1 MSANPMRRLGL
12 QAGLGLAT
20 AWAAP
25 TAAATSTADATGAS
39 SVHVEDLTWT
49 ELRERIATGSTTLL
63 IPVGGI
69 EQSGPH
75 LALGKHNTR
84 VRALAG
90 QIAQALGRTLV
101 APVLAHVPEG
111 AIEPP
116 TQHMRYPGT
125 LSIPAPVFEAVL
137 EATVRSYARHG
148 LRHLVLLGDH
158 GGYQSNLQ
166 AVAARLSKAGPHGL
180 SGARVIA
187 LTEYYRATQTA
198 YVEALKARGHRPAE
212 IGEHAGLADTALSL
226 ALDPASVRQGRLAQ
240 VRPDADGV
248 TGDPRGA
255 TAELG
260 RLGVQAVLDASLTA
274 LRRQLAG
281 A

>member
-1 MSANPMRRLGL
+1 MNPTIRRRD
-12 QAGLGLAT
+12 GLGLAT
-20 AWAAP
+20 AWLAAP
-25 TAAATSTADATGAS
+25 ATAQAATHAATTDAGPA

-49 ELRERIATGSTTLL
+49 ELRERIDAGSTTLL

-75 LALGKHNTR
+75 LTLGKHNAR

-111 AIEPP
+111 AIDPP
-116 TQHMRYPGT
+116 TQHMRYAGT
-125 LSIPAPVFEAVL
+125 LSIPVAAFEAVL
-137 EATVRSYARHG
+137 EGTVRSYARHG

-158 GGYQSNLQ
+158 GGYQASLQ
-166 AVAARLSKAGPHGL
+166 AVATRLSRPPATGL
-180 SGARVIA
+180 SGARVLA
-187 LTEYYRATQTA
+187 LTAYYRATQTA

-248 TGDPRGA
+248 SGDPRAA

-260 RLGVQAVLDASLTA
+260 RLGVQAQVEASLAA
-274 LRRQLAG
+274 LRRFVAG
-281 A
+281 G